1 MTHGREAGKIGRYKD
16 GQGEEGIRIGGSA
29 NAYIYIWLYMC
40 TYIYKIQDELLT
52 DTI

>member
-1 MTHGREAGKIGRYKD
+1 MAGKIGRYKD

-29 NAYIYIWLYMC
+29 NAYIYVYIWLYMC